1 MNVNKI
7 LDQWKSSRM
16 VWKSY
21 VASLTLKQS
30 CKIFGQNTSAGHIKS
45 FRPKQCC
52 SIFPGDNQSVMTGF
66 NVFQIKIS
74 WKYEFLNDAMCR
86 IFPPELATV
95 IYIYKVMAFQFRMY
109 HARNVLIQKWYTDVV
124 WKARIQSL
132 QDFLFIIIQVRIYDV
147 YCMKQEG
154 YWYVP

>member
-74 WKYEFLNDAMCR
+74 WKYEFLERRNVSHFSSGVSNGD
-86 IFPPELATV
+86 
-95 IYIYKVMAFQFRMY
+95 IYIRLWLSSLECIMQEMFSS
-109 HARNVLIQKWYTDVV
+109 RNGILMLCGRHVYIRCKISY
-124 WKARIQSL
+124 SL
-132 QDFLFIIIQVRIYDV
+132 SHKSV
-147 YCMKQEG
+147 
-154 YWYVP
+154 